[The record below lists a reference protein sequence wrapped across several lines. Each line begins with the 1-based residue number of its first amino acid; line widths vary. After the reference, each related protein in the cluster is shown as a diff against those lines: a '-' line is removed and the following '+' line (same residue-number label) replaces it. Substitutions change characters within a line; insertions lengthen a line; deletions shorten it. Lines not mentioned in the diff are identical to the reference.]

1 MSPTIVEEY
10 WSGVA
15 RQLQVEADTFS
26 RLVAHNAES
35 GRANELALGALVESL
50 LPSHVRVGTGIVI
63 DSHGGRSKQMDL
75 VVYDRT
81 TQPQILA
88 QSTQLLFPVE
98 TVHVVVEVKSSVS
111 ERDIDDA
118 YEKFSSLQALQPI
131 NGFEVPASAFFGYIA
146 TGSPVSSVRQIN
158 GLGDSGRPSL
168 ACILNPGIAPSA
180 GPNSPV
186 GLVPLHE
193 HDDTGARISGAWV
206 STDSGEKTVVHAG
219 NVHPVSRFE
228 LRGEKYLF
236 EPGRAL
242 LLFAESLSSVVATR
256 LGYPN
261 SWLSAYLTDIARET
275 FIPKESGLPVV
286 H

>member
-35 GRANELALGALVESL
+35 GRANELALSTLVERL

-63 DSHGGRSKQMDL
+63 DSHGIRSKQMDL
-75 VVYDRT
+75 IVYDRT

-111 ERDIDDA
+111 ERDINDA
-118 YEKFSSLQALQPI
+118 HEKFESLQSLQPI
-131 NGFEVPASAFFGYIA
+131 EGFEIPASALFGYMA

-158 GLGDSGRPSL
+158 SLSAGGRPTL
-168 ACILNPGIAPSA
+168 ACILNPGVAPSD

-193 HDDTGARISGAWV
+193 HDGAGARISRKWI
-206 STDSGEKTVVHAG
+206 STGSADRTVVHAG
-219 NVHPVSRFE
+219 NVYPASRFE
-228 LRGEKYLF
+228 LRGDKHLF

-242 LLFAESLSSVVATR
+242 LLFAEALSSVVSKR
-256 LGYPN
+256 LGYSN

-275 FIPKESGLPVV
+275 IIPTEPEPPAWR
-286 H
+286 